1 MAKRLRTL
9 GIVLSVVGAIFV
21 ISGGV
26 AYTQVQDGYGSLQ

>member
-9 GIVLSVVGAIFV
+9 GIVLSVIGVLFV

-26 AYTQVQDGYGSLQ
+26 AYTQV